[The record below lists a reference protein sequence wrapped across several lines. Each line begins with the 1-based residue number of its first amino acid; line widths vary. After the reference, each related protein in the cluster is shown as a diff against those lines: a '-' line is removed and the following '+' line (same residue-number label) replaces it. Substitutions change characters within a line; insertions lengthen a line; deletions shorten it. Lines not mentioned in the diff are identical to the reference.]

1 MADEMLDEMQE
12 LIRDFIVETDEV
24 LEGLDQC
31 FVKLEEVPGD
41 LGLINEIFRAVHSIK
56 GSAGFLG
63 FTRLVDVAH
72 QSENVLNKLRQQEI
86 QASSETIDIILESV
100 DVLKVLMTEIK
111 DSTGEQVDIN
121 TIKRKLALLLEYSAL
136 LETSSSGSDVPDQTS
151 VSSGLTKDDEKISLT
166 PPFTKEEVRI
176 PPLEKG
182 GKGGF
187 EGLSSSQTAEEP
199 VNINNAVVN
208 EPTVNE
214 SPDKNSVKQASG
226 ASDDKEQTL
235 RIDTN
240 RLDHVMDLVGE
251 LVLSRNRLSK
261 ILSDIEGL
269 YEGDEK
275 IKTLLETSSNLS
287 LITTELQLS
296 VMKMRMVPIRKVFN
310 KFPRMVRDIAR
321 KANKKINLEMH
332 GESTEIDKSVIEELN
347 DPLVHIIRNSID
359 HGIETPEERLKNGKP
374 EAGTIKLNAYQE
386 GNSIVIQIEDDGKGI
401 DPVVIEKKARER
413 GLIRNNDIKLSPK
426 EILNYIFEPGFS
438 TAEKVTDI
446 SGRGVGMDVVKTN
459 IGRINGIIDVNSNKG
474 NGTQV
479 FLKIPLTLAIIQ
491 VLMVKVNGEMYALPL
506 ASILE
511 TFRVSRSSLK
521 YIDGQQVLNVRNRL
535 IPLIKLS
542 EVLDLNCSEMTED
555 WVYVVLM
562 AIAEK
567 KVGVIVDELCH
578 QEEVVIKPV
587 GTYFSDIKEVSGAT
601 ITGDG
606 KVGLILDPG
615 SLIYRQRDLIT
626 A

>member
-12 LIRDFIVETDEV
+12 LIKDFVVETDEV

-31 FVKLEEVPGD
+31 FVKLEESPGD

-63 FTRLVDVAH
+63 FTRLVEVAH

-86 QASSETIDIILESV
+86 QATSETIDIILESV
-100 DVLKVLMTEIK
+100 DVLKVLMSEIK
-111 DSTGEQVDIN
+111 DSTGAQIEIN
-121 TIKRKLALLLEYSAL
+121 TIKRKLSLLLEYSAL
-136 LETSSSGSDVPDQTS
+136 VETSVCHPELVSGSPVPA
-151 VSSGLTKDDEKISLT
+151 SSEILKQVQDDRNDRNENITISG
-166 PPFTKEEVRI
+166 ER
-176 PPLEKG
+176 
-182 GKGGF
+182 
-187 EGLSSSQTAEEP
+187 
-199 VNINNAVVN
+199 N
-208 EPTVNE
+208 
-214 SPDKNSVKQASG
+214 PDKPVSG
-226 ASDDKEQTL
+226 AGEDKEQTL
-235 RIDTN
+235 RIDTD

-261 ILSDIEGL
+261 ILSDIEEI

-275 IKTLLETSSNLS
+275 IKTLLETSSNLR
-287 LITTELQLS
+287 LITTDLQLS
-296 VMKMRMVPIRKVFN
+296 VMKMRMGPIRKVFN

-321 KANKKINLEMH
+321 KANKKINLEML
-332 GESTEIDKSVIEELN
+332 GEATEIDKSVIEELN

-359 HGIETPEERLKNGKP
+359 HGIETPVERLKKGKP

-386 GNSIVIQIEDDGKGI
+386 GNSIVIQIEDDGTGI
-401 DPVVIEKKARER
+401 APAVIERKARER
-413 GLIRNNDIKLSPK
+413 GLIRNDIKLSAK
-426 EILNYIFEPGFS
+426 EIINYIFEPGFS

-459 IGRINGIIDVNSNKG
+459 IGRINGIIDVNSNSGK
-474 NGTQV
+474 GTQFV
-479 FLKIPLTLAIIQ
+479 LKIPLTLAIIQ

-511 TFRVSRSSLK
+511 TFRVSKSNLK
-521 YIDGQQVLNVRNRL
+521 YIDGQQILNVRNRL

-542 EVLDLNCSEMTED
+542 DALELNCTDTGKD

-567 KVGVIVDELCH
+567 QVGVIVDELCH
-578 QEEVVIKPV
+578 QAEVVIKPV
-587 GTYFSDIKEVSGAT
+587 GTYFADIKEVSGAT

-615 SLIYRQRDLIT
+615 SLIYRQRDLT
-626 A
+626 AV

>member
-1 MADEMLDEMQE
+1 MPDEMKDEMQDEMQE
-12 LIRDFIVETDEV
+12 LIKDFVVETDEV

-31 FVKLEEVPGD
+31 FVKLEESPGD

-63 FTRLVDVAH
+63 FTRLVEVAH
-72 QSENVLNKLRQQEI
+72 QSENVLNKLRQKDM
-86 QASSETIDIILESV
+86 QATSETIDIILESI
-100 DVLKVLMTEIK
+100 DVLKILITEIK
-111 DSTGEQVDIN
+111 DKAGARVEIN
-121 TIKRKLALLLEYSAL
+121 TIKTKLSLLLEYSAS
-136 LETSSSGSDVPDQTS
+136 LEAVCGDSDIAAISPINLATTLVEPVSEKKLDI
-151 VSSGLTKDDEKISLT
+151 VSSNELQE
-166 PPFTKEEVRI
+166 
-176 PPLEKG
+176 
-182 GKGGF
+182 
-187 EGLSSSQTAEEP
+187 
-199 VNINNAVVN
+199 NNSERQIA
-208 EPTVNE
+208 
-214 SPDKNSVKQASG
+214 G
-226 ASDDKEQTL
+226 ADQEKEQTL

-261 ILSDIEGL
+261 ILSDIEAL

-275 IKTLLETSSNLS
+275 IKTLIETASNIS
-287 LITTELQLS
+287 LITTDIQLS

-321 KANKKINLEMH
+321 KANKKINLEMY
-332 GESTEIDKSVIEELN
+332 GEATEIDKSVIEELN
-347 DPLVHIIRNSID
+347 DPLVHLIRNSID
-359 HGIETPEERLKNGKP
+359 HGIESPQERLKKGKP

-386 GNSIVIQIEDDGKGI
+386 GNSIVIQIEDNGKGI
-401 DPVVIEKKARER
+401 DPSVVERKARER
-413 GLIRNNDIKLSPK
+413 GLIRNQDIKLSPK
-426 EILNYIFEPGFS
+426 EIINYIFEPGFS
-438 TAEKVTDI
+438 TADKVTDI

-459 IGRINGIIDVNSNKG
+459 IGRINGIIDVNSEVG
-474 NGTQV
+474 QGTQIA
-479 FLKIPLTLAIIQ
+479 LKIPLTLAIIQ
-491 VLMVKVNGEMYALPL
+491 VLMVKVDGEIYALPL

-511 TFRVSRSSLK
+511 TFRVSKSSIK
-521 YIDGQQVLNVRNRL
+521 YIDGQQILNVRDRL

-542 EVLDLNCSEMTED
+542 DALELNCEEVRKD

-615 SLIYRQRDLIT
+615 SLIYRQRDLT
-626 A
+626 AV

>member
-1 MADEMLDEMQE
+1 MPDEMKDEMQDEMQE
-12 LIRDFIVETDEV
+12 LIKDFVVETDEV

-31 FVKLEEVPGD
+31 FVKLEESPGD

-63 FTRLVDVAH
+63 FTRLVEVAH
-72 QSENVLNKLRQQEI
+72 QSENVLNKLRQKDM
-86 QASSETIDIILESV
+86 QATSETIDIILESI
-100 DVLKVLMTEIK
+100 DVLKILITEIK
-111 DSTGEQVDIN
+111 DKAGARVEIN
-121 TIKRKLALLLEYSAL
+121 TIKTKLSLLLEYSAS
-136 LETSSSGSDVPDQTS
+136 LEAVCGVSDTADISPINRATTLVEPVSEKKLDI
-151 VSSGLTKDDEKISLT
+151 VSSNELQE
-166 PPFTKEEVRI
+166 
-176 PPLEKG
+176 
-182 GKGGF
+182 
-187 EGLSSSQTAEEP
+187 
-199 VNINNAVVN
+199 NNSERQIA
-208 EPTVNE
+208 
-214 SPDKNSVKQASG
+214 G
-226 ASDDKEQTL
+226 ADQEKEQTL

-261 ILSDIEGL
+261 ILSDIEAL

-275 IKTLLETSSNLS
+275 IKTLIETASNIS
-287 LITTELQLS
+287 LITTDIQLS

-321 KANKKINLEMH
+321 KANKKINLEMY
-332 GESTEIDKSVIEELN
+332 GEATEIDKSVIEELN
-347 DPLVHIIRNSID
+347 DPLVHLIRNSID
-359 HGIETPEERLKNGKP
+359 HGIESPQERLKKGKP

-386 GNSIVIQIEDDGKGI
+386 GNSIVIQIEDNGKGI
-401 DPVVIEKKARER
+401 DPSVIERKARER
-413 GLIRNNDIKLSPK
+413 GLIRNQDIKLSPK
-426 EILNYIFEPGFS
+426 EIIAYIFEPGFS
-438 TAEKVTDI
+438 TADKVTDI

-459 IGRINGIIDVNSNKG
+459 IGRINGIIDVNSEVG
-474 NGTQV
+474 QGTQIA
-479 FLKIPLTLAIIQ
+479 LKIPLTLAIIQ
-491 VLMVKVNGEMYALPL
+491 VLMVKVDGEIYALPL

-511 TFRVSRSSLK
+511 TFRVSKSSIK
-521 YIDGQQVLNVRNRL
+521 YIDGQQILNVRDRL

-542 EVLDLNCSEMTED
+542 DALELNCEEVRKD

-615 SLIYRQRDLIT
+615 SLIYRQRDLT
-626 A
+626 AV

>member
-12 LIRDFIVETDEV
+12 LIKDFVVETDEV

-31 FVKLEEVPGD
+31 FVKLEESPGD

-63 FTRLVDVAH
+63 FTRLVEVAH
-72 QSENVLNKLRQQEI
+72 QSENVLNKLRQKDM
-86 QASSETIDIILESV
+86 QATSETIDIILESI
-100 DVLKVLMTEIK
+100 DVLKILITEIK
-111 DSTGEQVDIN
+111 DKAGARIEIN
-121 TIKRKLALLLEYSAL
+121 TIKTKLSLLLEYSAS
-136 LETSSSGSDVPDQTS
+136 LEAVCGDSDIAAISPINLATTLVEPVSEKKLDI
-151 VSSGLTKDDEKISLT
+151 VSS
-166 PPFTKEEVRI
+166 
-176 PPLEKG
+176 
-182 GKGGF
+182 
-187 EGLSSSQTAEEP
+187 
-199 VNINNAVVN
+199 N
-208 EPTVNE
+208 ELQE
-214 SPDKNSVKQASG
+214 KNSEKQIAG
-226 ASDDKEQTL
+226 ADQEKEQTL

-261 ILSDIEGL
+261 ILSDIEAL

-275 IKTLLETSSNLS
+275 IKTLIETASNIS
-287 LITTELQLS
+287 LITTDIQLS

-321 KANKKINLEMH
+321 KANKKINLEMY
-332 GESTEIDKSVIEELN
+332 GEATEIDKSVIEELN
-347 DPLVHIIRNSID
+347 DPLVHLIRNSID
-359 HGIETPEERLKNGKP
+359 HGIESPQERLKKGKP

-401 DPVVIEKKARER
+401 DPSVVERKARER
-413 GLIRNNDIKLSPK
+413 GLIRNQDIKLSPK
-426 EILNYIFEPGFS
+426 EIINYIFEPGFS
-438 TAEKVTDI
+438 TADKVTDI

-459 IGRINGIIDVNSNKG
+459 IGRINGIIDVNSEVG
-474 NGTQV
+474 QGTQIA
-479 FLKIPLTLAIIQ
+479 LKIPLTLAIIQ
-491 VLMVKVNGEMYALPL
+491 VLMVKVDGEIYALPL

-511 TFRVSRSSLK
+511 TFRVSKSSIK
-521 YIDGQQVLNVRNRL
+521 YIDGQQILNVRDRL

-542 EVLDLNCSEMTED
+542 DALELNCEEVRKD

-615 SLIYRQRDLIT
+615 SLIYRQRDLT
-626 A
+626 TV

>member
-1 MADEMLDEMQE
+1 MADEMQQDEMQE
-12 LIRDFIVETDEV
+12 LIRDFVIETDEV

-31 FVKLEEVPGD
+31 FVKLEESPGD
-41 LGLINEIFRAVHSIK
+41 LSLINEIFRAVHSIK

-63 FTRLVDVAH
+63 FTRLVEVAH

-86 QASSETIDIILESV
+86 QATSETIDIILESV
-100 DVLKVLMTEIK
+100 DVLKALMSEIK
-111 DSTGEQVDIN
+111 DSTGAQIDIN
-121 TIKRKLALLLEYSAL
+121 TIKRKLSLLLDYSAL
-136 LETSSSGSDVPDQTS
+136 LETSSSDESEKPVETSLCHPEPENITKTEERNSDKP
-151 VSSGLTKDDEKISLT
+151 
-166 PPFTKEEVRI
+166 
-176 PPLEKG
+176 
-182 GKGGF
+182 
-187 EGLSSSQTAEEP
+187 
-199 VNINNAVVN
+199 
-208 EPTVNE
+208 
-214 SPDKNSVKQASG
+214 ASG
-226 ASDDKEQTL
+226 AGEDKEQTL
-235 RIDTN
+235 RIDTD

-261 ILSDIEGL
+261 ILSDIEEI

-275 IKTLLETSSNLS
+275 IKTLIETSSNLS
-287 LITTELQLS
+287 LITTDLQLS

-332 GESTEIDKSVIEELN
+332 GEATEIDKSVIEELN

-359 HGIETPEERLKNGKP
+359 HGIETPVDRLKTGKP
-374 EAGTIKLNAYQE
+374 EAGTIKLNASQE
-386 GNSIVIQIEDDGKGI
+386 GNSIIIQIEDDGKGI
-401 DPVVIEKKARER
+401 DPAVVERKARER
-413 GLIRNNDIKLSPK
+413 GLIRNNDIKLSQK
-426 EILNYIFEPGFS
+426 EIINYIFEPGFS
-438 TAEKVTDI
+438 TADKVTDI

-459 IGRINGIIDVNSNKG
+459 IGRINGIIDVNSDKG
-474 NGTQV
+474 KGTQV
-479 FLKIPLTLAIIQ
+479 ILKIPLTLAIIQ

-511 TFRVSRSSLK
+511 TFRVSKSNLK
-521 YIDGQQVLNVRNRL
+521 YIDGQQILNVRNRL

-542 EVLDLNCSEMTED
+542 DALELNCTDTGKD

-587 GTYFSDIKEVSGAT
+587 GTYFADIKEVSGAT

-615 SLIYRQRDLIT
+615 SLIYRQRDLT
-626 A
+626 AV

>member
-1 MADEMLDEMQE
+1 MPDEMKDEMLDEMQE
-12 LIRDFIVETDEV
+12 LIKDFVVETDEV

-31 FVKLEEVPGD
+31 FVKLEESPGD

-63 FTRLVDVAH
+63 FTRLVEVAH
-72 QSENVLNKLRQQEI
+72 QSENVLNKLRQKDM
-86 QASSETIDIILESV
+86 QATSETIDIILESI
-100 DVLKVLMTEIK
+100 DVLKILITEIK
-111 DSTGEQVDIN
+111 DKAGARVEIN
-121 TIKRKLALLLEYSAL
+121 TIKTKLSLLLEYSASL
-136 LETSSSGSDVPDQTS
+136 DEAVCGVSDTAAINKVEPINP
-151 VSSGLTKDDEKISLT
+151 VSSNEIEEKNPERQI
-166 PPFTKEEVRI
+166 
-176 PPLEKG
+176 
-182 GKGGF
+182 
-187 EGLSSSQTAEEP
+187 A
-199 VNINNAVVN
+199 
-208 EPTVNE
+208 
-214 SPDKNSVKQASG
+214 G
-226 ASDDKEQTL
+226 ADQEKEQTL

-261 ILSDIEGL
+261 ILSDIEAL

-275 IKTLLETSSNLS
+275 IKTLIETASNIS
-287 LITTELQLS
+287 LITTDIQLS

-321 KANKKINLEMH
+321 KANKKINLEMY
-332 GESTEIDKSVIEELN
+332 GEATEIDKSVIEELN
-347 DPLVHIIRNSID
+347 DPLVHLIRNSID
-359 HGIETPEERLKNGKP
+359 HGIESPQERLKKGKP

-386 GNSIVIQIEDDGKGI
+386 GNSIVIQIEDNGKGI
-401 DPVVIEKKARER
+401 DPSVIERKARER
-413 GLIRNNDIKLSPK
+413 GLIRNQDIKLSPK
-426 EILNYIFEPGFS
+426 EIIAYIFEPGFS
-438 TAEKVTDI
+438 TADKVTDI

-459 IGRINGIIDVNSNKG
+459 IGRINGIIDVNSEVG
-474 NGTQV
+474 QGTQIA
-479 FLKIPLTLAIIQ
+479 LKIPLTLAIIQ
-491 VLMVKVNGEMYALPL
+491 VLMVKVDGEIYALPL

-511 TFRVSRSSLK
+511 TFRVSKSSIK
-521 YIDGQQVLNVRNRL
+521 YIDGQQILNVRDRL

-542 EVLDLNCSEMTED
+542 DALELNCEEVRKD

-615 SLIYRQRDLIT
+615 SLIYRQRDLT
-626 A
+626 AV

>member
-12 LIRDFIVETDEV
+12 LIKDFVVETDEV

-31 FVKLEEVPGD
+31 FVKLEESPGD

-63 FTRLVDVAH
+63 FTRLVEVAH

-86 QASSETIDIILESV
+86 QATSETIDIILESV
-100 DVLKVLMTEIK
+100 DVLKVLMTEIMK
-111 DSTGEQVDIN
+111 QVQDDRNDRNENITISGERN
-121 TIKRKLALLLEYSAL
+121 
-136 LETSSSGSDVPDQTS
+136 SDKP
-151 VSSGLTKDDEKISLT
+151 
-166 PPFTKEEVRI
+166 
-176 PPLEKG
+176 
-182 GKGGF
+182 
-187 EGLSSSQTAEEP
+187 
-199 VNINNAVVN
+199 
-208 EPTVNE
+208 
-214 SPDKNSVKQASG
+214 ASG
-226 ASDDKEQTL
+226 AGEDKELTL
-235 RIDTN
+235 RIDTD

-261 ILSDIEGL
+261 ILSDIEEI

-287 LITTELQLS
+287 LITTDLQLS

-310 KFPRMVRDIAR
+310 KFPRIVRDIAR

-332 GESTEIDKSVIEELN
+332 GEATEIDKSVIEELK
-347 DPLVHIIRNSID
+347 DPLVHLIRNSID
-359 HGIETPEERLKNGKP
+359 HGIETPEDRLKAGKP
-374 EAGTIKLNAYQE
+374 EAGTIKLNASQE
-386 GNSIVIQIEDDGKGI
+386 GNSIIIQIEDDGKGI
-401 DPVVIEKKARER
+401 DPAVVERKARER
-413 GLIRNNDIKLSPK
+413 GLIRNNDIKLSHK
-426 EILNYIFEPGFS
+426 EIINYIFEPGFS
-438 TAEKVTDI
+438 TADKVTDI

-459 IGRINGIIDVNSNKG
+459 IGRINGIIDVNSDNGK
-474 NGTQV
+474 GTQV
-479 FLKIPLTLAIIQ
+479 ILKIPLTLAIIQ

-511 TFRVSRSSLK
+511 TFRVSKSNLK
-521 YIDGQQVLNVRNRL
+521 FIDGQQILNVRNRL

-542 EVLDLNCSEMTED
+542 DALELSCTDAGKD

-567 KVGVIVDELCH
+567 QVGVIVDELCH

-587 GTYFSDIKEVSGAT
+587 GTYFADIKEVSGAT

-615 SLIYRQRDLIT
+615 SLIYRQRDLT
-626 A
+626 AV

>member
-1 MADEMLDEMQE
+1 MPDEMKDEMQDEMQE
-12 LIRDFIVETDEV
+12 LIKDFVVETDEV

-31 FVKLEEVPGD
+31 FVKLEESPGD
-41 LGLINEIFRAVHSIK
+41 LDLINEIFRAVHSIK

-63 FTRLVDVAH
+63 FTRLVEVAH
-72 QSENVLNKLRQQEI
+72 QSENVLNKLRQKDM
-86 QASSETIDIILESV
+86 QATSETIDIILESI
-100 DVLKVLMTEIK
+100 DVLKILITEIK
-111 DSTGEQVDIN
+111 DKAGARVEIN
-121 TIKRKLALLLEYSAL
+121 TIKTKLSLLLEYSAS
-136 LETSSSGSDVPDQTS
+136 LEAVCGDSDIAAISPINLATTLVEPVSEKKLDI
-151 VSSGLTKDDEKISLT
+151 VSS
-166 PPFTKEEVRI
+166 
-176 PPLEKG
+176 
-182 GKGGF
+182 
-187 EGLSSSQTAEEP
+187 
-199 VNINNAVVN
+199 N
-208 EPTVNE
+208 ELQE
-214 SPDKNSVKQASG
+214 KNSEKQIAG
-226 ASDDKEQTL
+226 ADQEKEQTL

-261 ILSDIEGL
+261 ILSDIEAL

-275 IKTLLETSSNLS
+275 IKTLIETASNIS
-287 LITTELQLS
+287 LITTDIQLS

-321 KANKKINLEMH
+321 KANKKINLEMY
-332 GESTEIDKSVIEELN
+332 GEATEIDKSVIEELN
-347 DPLVHIIRNSID
+347 DPLVHLIRNSID
-359 HGIETPEERLKNGKP
+359 HGIESPQERLKKGKP

-401 DPVVIEKKARER
+401 DPSVVERKARER
-413 GLIRNNDIKLSPK
+413 GLIRNQDIKLSPK
-426 EILNYIFEPGFS
+426 EIINYIFEPGFS
-438 TAEKVTDI
+438 TADKVTDI

-459 IGRINGIIDVNSNKG
+459 IGRINGIIDVNSEVG
-474 NGTQV
+474 QGTQIA
-479 FLKIPLTLAIIQ
+479 LKIPLTLAIIQ
-491 VLMVKVNGEMYALPL
+491 VLMVKVDGEIYALPL

-511 TFRVSRSSLK
+511 TFRVSKSSIK
-521 YIDGQQVLNVRNRL
+521 YIDGQQILNVRDRL

-542 EVLDLNCSEMTED
+542 DALELNCEEVRKD

-615 SLIYRQRDLIT
+615 SLIYRQRDLT
-626 A
+626 AV

>member
-1 MADEMLDEMQE
+1 MPDEMKDEMKDEMQDEMQE
-12 LIRDFIVETDEV
+12 LIKDFVVETDEV

-31 FVKLEEVPGD
+31 FVKLEESPGD

-63 FTRLVDVAH
+63 FTRLVEVAH
-72 QSENVLNKLRQQEI
+72 QSENVLNKLRQKDM
-86 QASSETIDIILESV
+86 QATSETIDIILESI
-100 DVLKVLMTEIK
+100 DVLKILITEIK
-111 DSTGEQVDIN
+111 DKAGARVEIN
-121 TIKRKLALLLEYSAL
+121 TIKTKLSLLLEYSAS
-136 LETSSSGSDVPDQTS
+136 LEAVCGDSDIAAISPINLATTLVEPVSEKKLDI
-151 VSSGLTKDDEKISLT
+151 VSSNELQE
-166 PPFTKEEVRI
+166 
-176 PPLEKG
+176 
-182 GKGGF
+182 
-187 EGLSSSQTAEEP
+187 
-199 VNINNAVVN
+199 NNSERQIA
-208 EPTVNE
+208 
-214 SPDKNSVKQASG
+214 G
-226 ASDDKEQTL
+226 ADQEKEQTL

-261 ILSDIEGL
+261 ILSDIEAL

-275 IKTLLETSSNLS
+275 IKTLIETASNIS
-287 LITTELQLS
+287 LITTDIQLS

-321 KANKKINLEMH
+321 KANKKINLEMY
-332 GESTEIDKSVIEELN
+332 GEATEIDKSVIEELN
-347 DPLVHIIRNSID
+347 DPLVHLIRNSID
-359 HGIETPEERLKNGKP
+359 HGIESPQERLKKGKP

-401 DPVVIEKKARER
+401 DPSVVERKARER
-413 GLIRNNDIKLSPK
+413 GLIRNQDIKLSPK
-426 EILNYIFEPGFS
+426 EIINYIFEPGFS
-438 TAEKVTDI
+438 TADKVTDI

-459 IGRINGIIDVNSNKG
+459 IGRINGIIDVNSEVG
-474 NGTQV
+474 QGTQIA
-479 FLKIPLTLAIIQ
+479 LKIPLTLAIIQ
-491 VLMVKVNGEMYALPL
+491 VLMVKVDGEIYALPL

-511 TFRVSRSSLK
+511 TFRVSKSSIK
-521 YIDGQQVLNVRNRL
+521 YIDGQQILNVRDRL

-542 EVLDLNCSEMTED
+542 DALELNCEEVRKD

-615 SLIYRQRDLIT
+615 SLIYRQRDLT
-626 A
+626 AV

>member
-12 LIRDFIVETDEV
+12 LIRDFVLETDEV

-31 FVKLEEVPGD
+31 FVKLEEDPGD

-63 FTRLVDVAH
+63 LTRLVDVAH
-72 QSENVLNKLRQQEI
+72 QSENVLNKLRQQEM

-100 DVLKVLMTEIK
+100 DVLKVLMTEVK
-111 DSTGEQVDIN
+111 DKTGELADIN
-121 TIKRKLALLLEYSAL
+121 SINRKLTLLMEYSSQIESSYGETAASGEDNTRNDLKKSKDNAL
-136 LETSSSGSDVPDQTS
+136 CHTELDRETGIAPDQVIMKQSLPDRTDPLLSEMTENSGSDNTR
-151 VSSGLTKDDEKISLT
+151 ISRD
-166 PPFTKEEVRI
+166 KE
-176 PPLEKG
+176 
-182 GKGGF
+182 
-187 EGLSSSQTAEEP
+187 SC
-199 VNINNAVVN
+199 
-208 EPTVNE
+208 
-214 SPDKNSVKQASG
+214 KQAAAAG
-226 ASDDKEQTL
+226 DDKEQTL
-235 RIDTN
+235 RIETD
-240 RLDHVMDLVGE
+240 RLDNVMDLVGE

-261 ILSDIEGL
+261 ILSDIDGS
-269 YEGDEK
+269 YDGDEK

-310 KFPRMVRDIAR
+310 KFPRMVRDISR
-321 KANKKINLEMH
+321 KANKKINLEML
-332 GESTEIDKSVIEELN
+332 GEATEIDKSVIEELN

-359 HGIETPEERLKNGKP
+359 HGIETPEERLKKGKP
-374 EAGTIKLNAYQE
+374 EAGTIKLSAYQE
-386 GNSIVIQIEDDGKGI
+386 GNSIVIRIEDDGKGI
-401 DPVVIEKKARER
+401 DPVVIERKARER
-413 GLIRNNDIKLSPK
+413 GMIKSDNIKLSQK
-426 EILNYIFEPGFS
+426 ELLNYIFEPGFS
-438 TAEKVTDI
+438 TAEKITDI

-459 IGRINGIIDVNSNKG
+459 IGRINGIIDINSINGK
-474 NGTQV
+474 GTQV

-511 TFRVSRSSLK
+511 TFRVTKSSLK
-521 YIDGQQVLNVRNRL
+521 YIDGQQVLNVRNSL

-542 EVLDLNCSEMTED
+542 DALELSCADLAKD

-615 SLIYRQRDLIT
+615 SLIYR
-626 A
+626 

>member
-1 MADEMLDEMQE
+1 MADEMQDEMQE
-12 LIRDFIVETDEV
+12 LIKDFVVETDEV
-24 LEGLDQC
+24 LEGLDKC
-31 FVKLEEVPGD
+31 FVKLEETPGD

-63 FTRLVDVAH
+63 FTRLVEVAH
-72 QSENVLNKLRQQEI
+72 QSENVLNKLRQKDM
-86 QASSETIDIILESV
+86 QATSETIDIILESI
-100 DVLKVLMTEIK
+100 DVLKILISEIK
-111 DSTGEQVDIN
+111 DKAGARIEIN
-121 TIKRKLALLLEYSAL
+121 TIKTKLSLLLEYSAS
-136 LETSSSGSDVPDQTS
+136 LEAVCGVSDTVVINKVEPVSEMKAEINEIKQSAPSRPETLS
-151 VSSGLTKDDEKISLT
+151 NNPVSSNEIEK
-166 PPFTKEEVRI
+166 
-176 PPLEKG
+176 
-182 GKGGF
+182 
-187 EGLSSSQTAEEP
+187 
-199 VNINNAVVN
+199 NNSERQIA
-208 EPTVNE
+208 
-214 SPDKNSVKQASG
+214 G
-226 ASDDKEQTL
+226 ADQEKEQTL

-240 RLDHVMDLVGE
+240 RIDHVMDLVGE

-261 ILSDIEGL
+261 ILSDIEAL

-275 IKTLLETSSNLS
+275 IKTLVETASNIS
-287 LITTELQLS
+287 LITTDIQLS

-321 KANKKINLEMH
+321 KANKKINLEMY
-332 GESTEIDKSVIEELN
+332 GEATEIDKSVIEELN
-347 DPLVHIIRNSID
+347 DPLVHLIRNSID
-359 HGIETPEERLKNGKP
+359 HGIESPQERLKKGKP

-386 GNSIVIQIEDDGKGI
+386 GNSIVIQIEDNGKGI
-401 DPVVIEKKARER
+401 DPSVVEKKARER
-413 GLIRNNDIKLSPK
+413 GLIRNQDIKLSPK
-426 EILNYIFEPGFS
+426 EIINYIFEPGFS
-438 TAEKVTDI
+438 TADKVTDI

-459 IGRINGIIDVNSNKG
+459 IGRINGIIDVNSEVG
-474 NGTQV
+474 QGTQIA
-479 FLKIPLTLAIIQ
+479 LKIPLTLAIIQ
-491 VLMVKVNGEMYALPL
+491 VLMVKVDGEIYALPL

-511 TFRVSRSSLK
+511 TFRVSKSSIK
-521 YIDGQQVLNVRNRL
+521 YIDGQQILNVRDRL

-542 EVLDLNCSEMTED
+542 DALELNCEEATKD

-615 SLIYRQRDLIT
+615 SLIYRQRDLT
-626 A
+626 AV

>member
-1 MADEMLDEMQE
+1 MADEMQQDEMQE
-12 LIRDFIVETDEV
+12 LIRDFVIETDEV

-31 FVKLEEVPGD
+31 FVKLEESPGD

-63 FTRLVDVAH
+63 FTRLVEVAH

-86 QASSETIDIILESV
+86 QATSETIDIILESV
-100 DVLKVLMTEIK
+100 DVLKALMSEIK
-111 DSTGEQVDIN
+111 DNTGAQIDIN
-121 TIKRKLALLLEYSAL
+121 TIKRKLSLLLEYSAL
-136 LETSSSGSDVPDQTS
+136 LETSSDESEKPGETSLCHPELVS
-151 VSSGLTKDDEKISLT
+151 VSQMKPNQEILKQVQNDGNDNLTK
-166 PPFTKEEVRI
+166 
-176 PPLEKG
+176 
-182 GKGGF
+182 
-187 EGLSSSQTAEEP
+187 SQE
-199 VNINNAVVN
+199 IK
-208 EPTVNE
+208 
-214 SPDKNSVKQASG
+214 SDKPAAG
-226 ASDDKEQTL
+226 AGEDKEQTL
-235 RIDTN
+235 RIDTD

-261 ILSDIEGL
+261 ILSDIEEV

-287 LITTELQLS
+287 LITTDLQLS

-332 GESTEIDKSVIEELN
+332 GEATEIDKSVIEELN

-359 HGIETPEERLKNGKP
+359 HGIETPVDRLKTGKP
-374 EAGTIKLNAYQE
+374 EAGTIKLNACQE
-386 GNSIVIQIEDDGKGI
+386 GNSIIIQIEDDGKGI
-401 DPVVIEKKARER
+401 DPAVVERKARER
-413 GLIRNNDIKLSPK
+413 GLIRNDDIKLSQK
-426 EILNYIFEPGFS
+426 EIINYIFEPGFS
-438 TAEKVTDI
+438 TADKVTDI

-459 IGRINGIIDVNSNKG
+459 IGRINGIIDVNSDKG
-474 NGTQV
+474 KGTQV
-479 FLKIPLTLAIIQ
+479 ILKIPLTLAIIQ

-511 TFRVSRSSLK
+511 TFRVSKSNLK
-521 YIDGQQVLNVRNRL
+521 YIDGQQILNVRNRL

-542 EVLDLNCSEMTED
+542 EALELSCADTGKD

-567 KVGVIVDELCH
+567 QVGVIVDELCH

-587 GTYFSDIKEVSGAT
+587 GTYFADIKEVSGAT

-615 SLIYRQRDLIT
+615 SLIYRQRDLT
-626 A
+626 AV

>member
-1 MADEMLDEMQE
+1 MPDEMKDEMQDEMQE
-12 LIRDFIVETDEV
+12 LIKDFVVETDEV

-31 FVKLEEVPGD
+31 FVKLEESPGD

-63 FTRLVDVAH
+63 FTRLVEVAH
-72 QSENVLNKLRQQEI
+72 QSENVLNKLRQKDM
-86 QASSETIDIILESV
+86 QATSETIDIILESI
-100 DVLKVLMTEIK
+100 DVLKILITEIK
-111 DSTGEQVDIN
+111 DKAGARVEIN
-121 TIKRKLALLLEYSAL
+121 TIKTKLSLLLEYSAS
-136 LETSSSGSDVPDQTS
+136 LEAVCGDSDIAAISPINLATTLVEPVSEKKLDI
-151 VSSGLTKDDEKISLT
+151 VSS
-166 PPFTKEEVRI
+166 
-176 PPLEKG
+176 
-182 GKGGF
+182 
-187 EGLSSSQTAEEP
+187 
-199 VNINNAVVN
+199 N
-208 EPTVNE
+208 ELQE
-214 SPDKNSVKQASG
+214 KNSEKQIAG
-226 ASDDKEQTL
+226 ADQEKEQTL

-261 ILSDIEGL
+261 ILSDIEAL

-275 IKTLLETSSNLS
+275 IKTLIETASNIS
-287 LITTELQLS
+287 LITTDIQLS

-321 KANKKINLEMH
+321 KANKKINLEMY
-332 GESTEIDKSVIEELN
+332 GEATEIDKSVIEELN
-347 DPLVHIIRNSID
+347 DPLVHLIRNSID
-359 HGIETPEERLKNGKP
+359 HGIESPQERLKKGKP

-401 DPVVIEKKARER
+401 DPSVVERKARER
-413 GLIRNNDIKLSPK
+413 GLIRNQDIKLSPK
-426 EILNYIFEPGFS
+426 EIINYIFEPGFS
-438 TAEKVTDI
+438 TADKVTDI

-459 IGRINGIIDVNSNKG
+459 IGRINGIIDVNSEVG
-474 NGTQV
+474 QGTQIA
-479 FLKIPLTLAIIQ
+479 LKIPLTLAIIQ
-491 VLMVKVNGEMYALPL
+491 VLMVKVDGEIYALPL

-511 TFRVSRSSLK
+511 TFRVSKSSIK
-521 YIDGQQVLNVRNRL
+521 YIDGQQILNVRDRL

-542 EVLDLNCSEMTED
+542 DALELNCEEVRKD

-615 SLIYRQRDLIT
+615 SLIYRQRDLT
-626 A
+626 AV